1 MGIGKVGGNHH
12 GGRGKRIDGKD
23 RATVEEPGGIWKSVC
38 LHRCVGRS
46 TNVPALTSYCCTG
59 ARRFKLQRYHVVAFC
74 SAASL
79 KRSTPGTDACSASES
94 RSMVACRAV
103 EVTTAKMKSTSED
116 VDLNGAAKGN
126 LWGFLRADDTG
137 GELEMVVGAKVRDM
151 VWSRG

>member
-1 MGIGKVGGNHH
+1 
-12 GGRGKRIDGKD
+12 
-23 RATVEEPGGIWKSVC
+23 
-38 LHRCVGRS
+38 
-46 TNVPALTSYCCTG
+46 
-59 ARRFKLQRYHVVAFC
+59 
-74 SAASL
+74 
-79 KRSTPGTDACSASES
+79 
-94 RSMVACRAV
+94 MVACRAV